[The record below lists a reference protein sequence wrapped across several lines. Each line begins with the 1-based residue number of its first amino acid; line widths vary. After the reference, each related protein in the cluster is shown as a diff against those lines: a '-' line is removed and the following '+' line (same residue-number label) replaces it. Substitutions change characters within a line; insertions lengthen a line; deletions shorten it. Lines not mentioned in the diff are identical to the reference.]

1 MSHKPKRTP
10 TIDLAAAQRA
20 IQEQQRAELR
30 TWAVRFHQ
38 VSEDAKHMATLPDTL
53 EGPDYYAGLH
63 RDASNMVKTIL
74 KAYFPNGI
82 PA

>member
-10 TIDLAAAQRA
+10 TIDLATAQRA

-38 VSEDAKHMATLPDTL
+38 VSEDAKHMATVDTL

-63 RDASNMVKTIL
+63 RDAKRLVRDIL
-74 KAYFPNGI
+74 KTLFPNGI

>member
-38 VSEDAKHMATLPDTL
+38 VSEDAKHMATVDSK

-63 RDASNMVKTIL
+63 RDASNKVKKIL
-74 KAYFPNGI
+74 KTYFPNGI